1 MDSKRDNHLHDTP
14 CGEPA
19 SQCLARRLGSAIAL
33 VGLDTRGR
41 SMGLVAAER
50 VSMDCVCP
58 QSPEVE
64 KDASA
69 LNTYERTLALIIRY
83 REEQNMRFS
92 DIVLEL
98 EAEHGIV
105 ITANT
110 AIGRYHRYC
119 NRVGKAPHD
128 TGYAESRRSRT
139 ETSA

>member
-64 KDASA
+64 KRLQDDK
-69 LNTYERTLALIIRY
+69 TLALIHRY
-83 REEQNMRFS
+83 REDHGMSFRE
-92 DIVLEL
+92 IALEL
-98 EAEHGIV
+98 DASHGIKMTTNAV
-105 ITANT
+105 
-110 AIGRYHRYC
+110 IGRYYRA
-119 NRVGKAPHD
+119 GK
-128 TGYAESRRSRT
+128 T
-139 ETSA
+139 